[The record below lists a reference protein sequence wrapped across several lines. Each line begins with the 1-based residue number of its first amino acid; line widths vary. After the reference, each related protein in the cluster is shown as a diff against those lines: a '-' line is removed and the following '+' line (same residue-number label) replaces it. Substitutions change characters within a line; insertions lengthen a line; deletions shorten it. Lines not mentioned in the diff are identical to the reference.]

1 VSRRR
6 AGWLVA
12 LVVLLLLLAGVLVV
26 VDRVTVGI
34 VEDRVA
40 QEIAARGGLAG
51 PPEVDVAG
59 FPFLTQAVSGRYDD
73 IRVHLTAEE
82 LQQPAGTRADVA
94 LRGVHLPL
102 SDALSGDVQ
111 EIPVDRVD
119 GTATLPYALLAER
132 IGGDT
137 TVAQEG
143 DGIRVTRTVDVLGF
157 EFTVTAAGTVTLD
170 GQDLVI
176 DVRDASAGAVDVP
189 AFVLDRAEHL
199 LDLRYPVPALPFGLQ
214 LTSVAPAADGVAVRV
229 AATDVVLRG

>member
-6 AGWLVA
+6 AGCLGA

-26 VDRVTVGI
+26 VDRVAVRI
-34 VEDRVA
+34 AEDRVA
-40 QEIAARGGLAG
+40 KEVAARGGLTG

-59 FPFLTQAVSGRYDD
+59 FPFLTQAVAGRYDD
-73 IRVHLTAEE
+73 VRVHLTAEE
-82 LQQPAGTRADVA
+82 LQQPAGTRADVV

-132 IGGDT
+132 IGGNT
-137 TVAQEG
+137 TLAPEG
-143 DGIRVTRTVDVLGF
+143 NGIRVTRTVDLLGF
-157 EFTVTAAGTVTLD
+157 QVTVTAAGTVTLD

-176 DVRDASAGAVDVP
+176 DVHDASAGAVDVP
-189 AFVLDRAEHL
+189 DFVLERAEDL
-199 LDLRYPVPALPFGLQ
+199 LDLRYPVPALPFGLR

-229 AATDVVLRG
+229 GATGVVLSG